1 MAYQKK
7 KERAFFGGWGGSS
20 LLKKE
25 GLNGPTR
32 RIMKLGM

>member
-7 KERAFFGGWGGSS
+7 KRGLFLGGGGGSS